1 MENKS
6 HATAAG
12 LFVVLALALVVALA
26 AWLSRDMGAR
36 RMFEISTNSI
46 VTGLQPQAAVRFRG
60 VSVGKVDSIGFDAA
74 TPGNVLIR
82 LSVDAAAPITSTTF
96 ATLDLQGVTGLTY
109 VQLDDRAPTGG
120 PLTSSDAQPAR
131 IPLRAGL
138 LATLSER
145 GAEALTQL
153 EATSE
158 RLTQLLSD
166 ANQKALVGS
175 VQNIGQAAQDLSTL
189 SKGLDTTVRNQLRP
203 ALASL
208 PPLAQSAGSTLEALR
223 ASSGEIGQAANAAK
237 QTVTEFGTGAKSLNN
252 TLERLQAP
260 GGAIDKLQDASAA
273 LAQSGQQLNQNT
285 LPRVGR
291 LASEGTRAAQA
302 LQRTAGDLSD
312 NPQSLVWGNGTPP
325 PGPGEPGFQAPA
337 ARTQP

>member
-12 LFVVLALALVVALA
+12 LFVVLALGLVVALA

-36 RMFEISTNSI
+36 RVYEISTASI

-74 TPGNVLIR
+74 SPGNVLIR
-82 LSVDAAAPITSTTF
+82 LSVDTAAPITSTTF

-109 VQLDDRAPTGG
+109 VQLDDRAPAGG
-120 PLTSSDAQPAR
+120 PLETSSAQPAR

-145 GAEALTQL
+145 GAEAITQL
-153 EATSE
+153 EVTSK
-158 RLTQLLSD
+158 RLTELLSEN
-166 ANQKALVGS
+166 NQKALIGS
-175 VQNIGQAAQDLSTL
+175 VQSIGQAAQDLGTL
-189 SKGLDTTVRNQLRP
+189 SKGLDSTVREQLRP
-203 ALASL
+203 ALASV
-208 PPLAQSAGSTLEALR
+208 PPLTKSVGVTLEALR
-223 ASSGEIGQAANAAK
+223 ASSGDIGQAANATQ
-237 QTVTEFGTGAKSLNN
+237 QTATEFGNSAKTLNR
-252 TLERLQAP
+252 TLERLQAS
-260 GGAIDKLQDASAA
+260 GGALDKLQEGSAA

-291 LASEGTRAAQA
+291 LAEEGARAAQA

-325 PGPGEPGFQAPA
+325 PGPGEAGFQAPA
-337 ARTQP
+337 ARSAP

>member
-12 LFVVLALALVVALA
+12 FFVVLALGLVIALA

-36 RMFEISTNSI
+36 RVYEISTNSI

-60 VSVGKVDSIGFDAA
+60 VSVGKVDNIGFDA
-74 TPGNVLIR
+74 TVPGNVLIR
-82 LSVDAAAPITSTTF
+82 LSVDTAAPVTSTTF

-120 PLTSSDAQPAR
+120 PLETSDAQPAR

-145 GAEALTQL
+145 GSEAITQL
-153 EATSE
+153 ETTSK
-158 RLTQLLSD
+158 RLTELLSD
-166 ANQKALVGS
+166 NNQKALIGS
-175 VQNIGQAAQDLSTL
+175 VQNIGQAAQDLSAL
-189 SKGLDTTVRNQLRP
+189 SKGLDSTVREQLRP

-208 PPLAQSAGSTLEALR
+208 PPLAKSTDATLQALR
-223 ASSGEIGQAANAAK
+223 QSSGDISQAANATQ
-237 QTVTEFGTGAKSLNN
+237 QTAAEFGNSAKTLNSSLQ
-252 TLERLQAP
+252 RLQAP
-260 GGAIDKLQDASAA
+260 GGTLDKLQESSAA
-273 LAQSGQQLNQNT
+273 LADTGQRLNQQT
-285 LPRVGR
+285 LPSVGR
-291 LASEGTRAAQA
+291 LATEGTRAAQA

-312 NPQSLVWGNGTPP
+312 NPQSLIWGNGSVP
-325 PGPGEPGFQAPA
+325 PGPGEAGFQAPA
-337 ARTQP
+337 ARSAP